1 MNETVKH
8 IRTKYWFIRESID
21 QGIEVHKVHT
31 YWQLA
36 DIHTKIHNSPTWIRL
51 RDSIQNFDPSIDYSK
66 LTPEDKP

>member
-1 MNETVKH
+1 MEGHLAPHTTSVGRSRHVPCRVCDGN
-8 IRTKYWFIRESID
+8 SD
-21 QGIEVHKVHT
+21 T